1 MKKIVSKI
9 TARLVHPRG
18 VETRRLKAGEECVLS
33 DEMYGLYVERTG
45 DKETVPDTG
54 DNTNVVT
61 DDTVVANTAPTQ
73 TDEQKAADERL
84 LLIASAITEV
94 QTEGDAAKMTA
105 DNMPKV
111 SVLEEILGFN
121 ITADERDAAFEM
133 V

>member
-54 DNTNVVT
+54 DDTSAST

-84 LLIASAITEV
+84 LLIASAITEI
-94 QTEGDAAKMTA
+94 QAEGDASKMTV
-105 DNMPKV
+105 DNVPKV
-111 SVLEEILGFN
+111 SVLEKVLGFN
-121 ITADERDAAFEM
+121 ISSDERDAAFEM